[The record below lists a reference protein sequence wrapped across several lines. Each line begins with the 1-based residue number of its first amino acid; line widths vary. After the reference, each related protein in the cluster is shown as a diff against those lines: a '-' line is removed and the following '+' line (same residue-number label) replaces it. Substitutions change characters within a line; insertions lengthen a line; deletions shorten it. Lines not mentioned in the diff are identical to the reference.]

1 MASDGLPYQVRAKL
15 GSFPIYKEWTPGTPI
30 PHDLVTEIQAKLD
43 AIQHTGEG
51 RAVPNTALVEGRAVP
66 NTALEEGRAVPNTA
80 LEEGR
85 AVPNTALVAA
95 PAGKPRPISLGA
107 VLGATFLGG
116 AQHGATSA
124 KSDGAQHGGAQHG
137 ATFLGTAST
146 KSGAFTA
153 RAVLSTVG
161 AGSSAQHGASPS
173 AQHGASS
180 SALGATSP
188 SANTALT
195 VPPVP
200 SAVHLV
206 PWDTKATTG
215 TKVTTGTK
223 ATPGTKVT
231 TGTKG
236 PSAPAKDDA
245 SRPPPPYAPQTAL
258 FESALHEAQGASR
271 GEPGIARGISRG
283 EPGIGG
289 PAPVVMPRLDVD
301 LVGSVLQEADIANFY
316 AEFEA
321 ELEA

>member
-51 RAVPNTALVEGRAVP
+51 RAVPNTALVEGRV
-66 NTALEEGRAVPNTA
+66 VPNTA

-116 AQHGATSA
+116 AQHGATGA

-137 ATFLGTAST
+137 ATFLGAAST

-188 SANTALT
+188 SANTAMT

-271 GEPGIARGISRG
+271 GEPGISRGISRG